1 MHDLETLIPTTPPIE
16 QPSVRA
22 HVVWPTVLGVIAL
35 VYAAF
40 ETFGLVIGIV
50 SIIVMSATSS
60 NFDLAQLTSP
70 AHAGLPV
77 LSMTAIVLDLGLL
90 AAVYAAGFGLLQRR
104 RFGVTAARIF
114 AVGAAI
120 ISLASGV
127 VTLLNLDKFRRSEL
141 GQLPIQIPIEH
152 LITIMTVLYGLV
164 TVCFAFAIMA
174 WFASKRAKSEWS
186 RWR

>member
-1 MHDLETLIPTTPPIE
+1 MHDIETLIPTTPPIE
-16 QPSVRA
+16 QPAVRA

-40 ETFGLVIGIV
+40 STFGLVIGIV

-60 NFDLAQLTSP
+60 NFDLSQLTSP
-70 AHAGLPV
+70 AHAGSPM
-77 LSMTAIVLDLGLL
+77 LSIAAIVLDLGLL
-90 AAVYAAGFGLLQRR
+90 AVLYITCIGLFKRR

-114 AVGAAI
+114 AVGVAV

-141 GQLPIQIPIEH
+141 GQLPIQIPVEH
-152 LITIMTVLYGLV
+152 LITIMTVLYCLV